1 MDITLRNA
9 DYLDIIF
16 RNRNKAYGGYELRRN
31 YGNRVGKSLAILYS
45 LLVAIILFSF
55 TRKPHEEHEVIFDGT
70 TVNSTWIEPPV
81 HPIVPPVIPPQPAT
95 TSVKVRTDLFTEP
108 DITTEEI
115 PDDKHMTDVAS
126 LHKSTVGTGTEG
138 DETTDIMPDNTTGK
152 TGNVIP
158 IETKPEAP
166 RRFVEQMPQYN
177 GDVNAYLAAN
187 VRYPEAAR
195 DAGIEGPVQIEFVV
209 DEEGNVTQA
218 RVVRGIGG
226 GCDQEA
232 LRVVAGMPRWK
243 PGRQNGLPVK
253 VFFNVVVKFRLQ

>member
-16 RNRNKAYGGYELRRN
+16 HNRNKAYGGYELRRN
-31 YGNRVGKSLAILYS
+31 YGSRVGRSLTILFS
-45 LLVAIILFSF
+45 VLLALVLFSF
-55 TRKPHEEHEVIFDGT
+55 TRKAHEVREVIFDGH
-70 TVNSTWIEPPV
+70 TVDPTWIEPPV
-81 HPIVPPVIPPQPAT
+81 QPIVPPVVKPPQPEAPI
-95 TSVKVRTDLFTEP
+95 KMKTDLFTEP

-115 PDDKHMTDVAS
+115 PDDKQMTTVDQ
-126 LHKSTVGTGTEG
+126 LHNSRVGTGSDGEDG
-138 DETTDIMPDNTTGK
+138 TDIMPDNTTGK
-152 TGNVIP
+152 TGTVIP
-158 IETKPEAP
+158 IETKPEGP
-166 RRFVEQMPQYN
+166 RHFVEQMPQYN

-187 VRYPEAAR
+187 VHYPDAAR

-232 LRVVAGMPRWK
+232 LRVVAGMPRWR